1 MRPRVLIQFLPGT
14 NASLYLQADIV
25 PGLDAKQ
32 PKVVAGSVMV
42 LKVVARCARIAFW
55 PIPTRSHPF
64 LCSCFGP
71 KTANFKPILK
81 TLPKIF
87 AHADKTVR
95 SEGQLLCLALHSY
108 LGPALTPHLG
118 ELKPV
123 QQKELGEAFE
133 AADRGEKGDEWGFG
147 KIRPSRFTV
156 TQKKELAVQE
166 AQGQLEGG
174 DDAGAA
180 DGGHGA
186 CSLA

>member
-1 MRPRVLIQFLPGT
+1 M
-14 NASLYLQADIV
+14 

-42 LKVVARCARIAFW
+42 LKEAVRYVALLPSRARLDSETDAHH
-55 PIPTRSHPF
+55 RR
-64 LCSCFGP
+64 CFGP
-71 KTANFKPILK
+71 KTVNVKPVLN

-108 LGPALTPHLG
+108 LGPALTPHLS

-133 AADRGEKGDEWGFG
+133 AADRGEKGDDFGFG
-147 KIRPSRFTV
+147 KIKPCRFTASQKRAMAEQE
-156 TQKKELAVQE
+156 TQAEVAEDAPE
-166 AQGQLEGG
+166 AEE
-174 DDAGAA
+174 DF
-180 DGGHGA
+180 DGMPGRFAPH
-186 CSLA
+186 SPQTY